1 MELKNQTIISFTLL
15 GLSEKQ
21 SLRLPLFS
29 FFMTAYILCTMGN
42 MLILML
48 ISTQSQL
55 HSPMYFLLG
64 NLSLVDICLTSIT
77 VPRALSSLLS
87 RDLSISFHGCF
98 IQLFLFHMVG
108 NMDSFLLA
116 IMALDRYAAICQ
128 PLHYTTIMRK
138 TTCIRL
144 LTSSWVIVSLHSTL
158 FTIMTATLPYCGWV
172 IHHYFCDVP
181 ALLLLSCTDTSAQQ
195 MVVFIEGSLIVMG
208 PMLFILGSYL
218 LIIRDVLKL
227 RTSKSRQRTFS
238 TCSSH
243 LTVVIFFYTSIIFMY
258 FRPSSLYSAANDR
271 IISVVYSVITPMLN
285 PFIYTLR
292 NKEVKKAVKKIIL
305 CGRKR

>member
-1 MELKNQTIISFTLL
+1 MELKNQTIINFTLL
-15 GLSEKQ
+15 GLSEKP

-29 FFMTAYILCTMGN
+29 FFLAAYILCIIGN

-55 HSPMYFLLG
+55 HTSMYFLLG
-64 NLSLVDICLTSIT
+64 NLSFVDICMTSIT
-77 VPRALSSLLS
+77 IPRALSSLLS

-128 PLHYTTIMRK
+128 PLHYATIMGKR
-138 TTCIRL
+138 TCIQL
-144 LTSSWVIVSLHSTL
+144 LTSSWIIVSLH
-158 FTIMTATLPYCGWV
+158 ATLYTIITSTFSYCGWV

-195 MVVFIEGSLIVMG
+195 MVIFTEGALIVMG
-208 PMLFILGSYL
+208 PMLIILSSYI
-218 LIIRDVLKL
+218 LIIRAVLKL
-227 RTSKSRQRTFS
+227 HTSKGRSQTFS

-243 LTVVIFFYTSIIFMY
+243 LTVIFLFYCSVIFMY

-271 IISVVYSVITPMLN
+271 VISVIYSIITPMLN
-285 PFIYTLR
+285 PFIYSLR
-292 NKEVKKAVKKIIL
+292 NKEVKNAVKKVIQ
-305 CGRKR
+305 CGRK